1 MEALI
6 MKILLKTFFIL
17 PDQSPMAKIRYFLYF
32 SFLFIVV
39 LLDFRHRQLLTPCN
53 LQLIYYYYDSKQK
66 QDSKLYRFWQRVITL
81 WRCGVIGIRIFNAI
95 IGRHL
100 IPCWNVRFQGCI
112 LHALLSLLDRLYVLL
127 WPFDW
132 PLGTHPQLIKWFLAP
147 FFTV

>member
-17 PDQSPMAKIRYFLYF
+17 PDQSPLAKIRYFLYF

-66 QDSKLYRFWQRVITL
+66 QDSKLYWYWEIVITL
-81 WRCGVIGIRIFNAI
+81 WRRCVIWIWVFNAI
-95 IGRHL
+95 IWRFFVHSWK
-100 IPCWNVRFQGCI
+100 IRFQGCI
-112 LHALLSLLDRLYVLL
+112 LHTLLPLLNRLYVLM
-127 WPFDW
+127 WAFVW
-132 PLGTHPQLIKWFLAP
+132 PLWT
-147 FFTV
+147 